1 MKVLSPEIHSCRW
14 LTQFIFEENSTP
26 KSVKQARVWEPDGVR
41 GRCMIPQGTNMD
53 SGEPAHSHN
62 ECRDKPINGKERQE
76 IVRRQSD
83 YSVVSEKPVKAGGEK
98 GIAVA
103 RSGAGATSAG
113 HGTGQ
118 QMSTQL
124 ASITRR
130 ARGNP
135 KYVFITLAHM
145 LNEDFLEESFRMLKR
160 EAASGIDGVTVKEY
174 EANLKENLQDLV
186 RRLKTKQYRPQ
197 AVRRVFIPKPD
208 GNKRGLGIPAVE
220 DKIVQMGIKRILEAI
235 YEADFLEV
243 SFGFRPKRSCHDAL
257 EAVDKTIMT
266 KPINCVV
273 DMDIEKFFDTID
285 HQWMMKCLRQRIR
298 DGSLLRLIGRFLK
311 AGIME
316 EGRFISTDKGTPQ
329 GGIISPLLANVYLH
343 YVLDLWFEKVIKKQL
358 SGYAR
363 LIRYA
368 DDFVVCFE
376 KQYEGRAFKDKL
388 KERLGKFGLKIAESK
403 SRVIR
408 FGRRASQRA
417 RSSGKKTATF
427 DFLGFTHYCCKT
439 RKGRFKLGRKT
450 SGKKLRAAM
459 TAMNLWLKGIRN
471 LVALSEWWPVLR
483 SKLTGHYRYYGISG
497 NKRGISAYNR
507 MVQKLAFKWIN
518 RRSQKKS
525 YTWEQFRG
533 FLAYNPLPEPKL
545 YHLTYT
551 LCRN

>member
-1 MKVLSPEIHSCRW
+1 
-14 LTQFIFEENSTP
+14 
-26 KSVKQARVWEPDGVR
+26 
-41 GRCMIPQGTNMD
+41 MIPQGTNMD
-53 SGEPAHSHN
+53 SGEPAHSRN
-62 ECRDKPINGKERQE
+62 ECRDKPINGKERQD

-83 YSVVSEKPVKAGGEK
+83 YSVVSVKPVKAGGEK
-98 GIAVA
+98 GIAGT

-118 QMSTQL
+118 QMSTRL
-124 ASITRR
+124 ASITQR
-130 ARGNP
+130 ARENP

-145 LNEDFLEESFRMLKR
+145 LSEDFLEESFRMLKR

-174 EANLKENLQDLV
+174 EANLKENIKDLV
-186 RRLKTKQYRPQ
+186 KRMKAKQYRPQ
-197 AVRRVFIPKPD
+197 AVRRVFIPKQD
-208 GNKRGLGIPAVE
+208 GDKRGLGIPAVE

-235 YEADFLEV
+235 YEVDFLEV

-257 EAVDKTIMT
+257 EVLDKTIMT

-273 DMDIEKFFDTID
+273 DMDIEKFFDTIN
-285 HQWMMKCLRQRIR
+285 HEWLMKCLRQRIK

-311 AGIME
+311 AGVME
-316 EGRFISTDKGTPQ
+316 EGRLIGTDKGTPQ

-343 YVLDLWFEKVIKKQL
+343 YILDLWFEKAIKKQL

-376 KQYEGRAFKDKL
+376 KHGEGKAFEGKL

-403 SRVIR
+403 SRVIE
-408 FGRRASQRA
+408 FGRYALQRA
-417 RSSGKKTATF
+417 QGKGQKAATF

-439 RKGRFKLGRKT
+439 RKGRFKLGRRT
-450 SGKKLRAAM
+450 SDKKFRHAM
-459 TAMNLWLKGIRN
+459 KAMNFWLKGIRN
-471 LVALSEWWPVLR
+471 QVKLPQWWKVLG

-497 NKRGISAYNR
+497 NGRGINVYVLEVR
-507 MVQKLAFKWIN
+507 KLVFKWIN
-518 RRSQKKS
+518 RRSQKRS
-525 YTWEQFRG
+525 YTWKQFYS
-533 FLAYNPLPEPKL
+533 FLEYNPLPEPRM

-551 LCRN
+551 LCPS